1 MHFAIPLTRA
11 GPDRVSHDQ
20 AMRGDQDLREAM
32 IAVLDA
38 AAMDKDSIARAIA
51 DRDATAGSPESVRH
65 RMDRELQ
72 FDPRFAEVADGVVF
86 VPALLE
92 GTTWTAWVD
101 ADDAKE
107 GFVRTHPQL
116 SPLGWWLV
124 EGGVDLVDQS
134 GERLGALVT
143 DGIWLDDVDTDVV
156 FGPEGWLDDIA
167 GGWAT
172 VSVIDGA
179 LSWSPCANPPTSS
192 ERHVALTR
200 DGFRRTI
207 EHEDRTFGD
216 REPPPG
222 RFTSGS
228 GPMLEALVQDREAF
242 VGTPIAPLTEL
253 YRAAGLVERSGII
266 AEAGFDWAA
275 LRAWRAGNR
284 LRVMNRITPQQVEQL
299 TLVLDTLDSFV
310 DEGPPGFGANDQ
322 ERDDAAARFA
332 AGFEDGEIAE
342 AFWKECRRRDI
353 SLQAVATFAD
363 ELTSRITPAKPI
375 SVTWLRSRCLDWT
388 GDALAASRLLAEAVT
403 GSCAHLPAVLD
414 AAAFASD
421 RGDASGGYA
430 LLDRAGL
437 VDRVRDEYEEDDDD
451 DLVDRAAMLLDEFA
465 GFALHRPGPAAR
477 RNDPCPCGSGRKY
490 KACHLGQERHPLA
503 DRSSWLFEKAKR
515 FLESRH
521 PESVSWLAE
530 AMADP
535 SDSIRLYEEL
545 LEAPFVLDV
554 ALHEDG
560 IFEEFLASRHELLPD
575 DEVLLASQWALVDR
589 AAFEILR
596 VDGDRLELLN
606 IGTGDTITV
615 VNTHPSER
623 TRVGAI
629 MLGRPLPVGDTYRA
643 FSGFIEISR
652 EAVPDLL
659 DTIASQDVDLLAEF
673 LGRLFRPPRT
683 SNTDG
688 DDLELHTIRW
698 HVGDPGGVDAAL
710 RDAGLH
716 PGDDG
721 SSWHITQP
729 KPEPPDTIVAVLT
742 LDGDQLVAEVNSR
755 ERADMVRITIAT
767 ALSSA
772 AFIEDDVRSLDDAL
786 ADHDPEALNGMVDP
800 NDPAV
805 RELMT
810 QVIADYERRW
820 LDESIPALGGR
831 TPRDAVTDPIG
842 REQVEQLLASFPV
855 PGSSDAGAMNPDRI
869 REVLEL

>member
-1 MHFAIPLTRA
+1 
-11 GPDRVSHDQ
+11 
-20 AMRGDQDLREAM
+20 M
-32 IAVLDA
+32 IGVLDA
-38 AAMDKDSIARAIA
+38 AAMDKDAIARAIA
-51 DRDATAGSPESVRH
+51 DRDPTAGSPTSVRH
-65 RMDRELQ
+65 RIDRAVQ

-116 SPLGWWLV
+116 SPLGWWLI
-124 EGGVDLVDQS
+124 EGDVDLIDQS
-134 GERLGALVT
+134 GGRLGALVT

-156 FGPEGWLDDIA
+156 FGPEGWLDNLA
-167 GGWAT
+167 GGWAS

-179 LSWSPCANPPTSS
+179 LAWSRCANPPSPS
-192 ERHVALTR
+192 ERHIALTR
-200 DGFRRTI
+200 DGFRRTT
-207 EHEDRTFGD
+207 EHDDRTFED
-216 REPPPG
+216 REPPLG

-253 YRAAGLVERSGII
+253 HRAAGLVERSGIL
-266 AEAGFDWAA
+266 AEAGFDWEA
-275 LRAWRAGNR
+275 LRAWQTANR
-284 LRVMNRITPQQVEQL
+284 LRVMNRITPEQVEQL
-299 TLVLDTLDSFV
+299 TLVLDALDAFIDQGSV
-310 DEGPPGFGANDQ
+310 GFGADDH
-322 ERDDAAARFA
+322 ERDAAAARFA
-332 AGFEDGEIAE
+332 AVFEDGEIGE
-342 AFWKECRRRDI
+342 AFWKEWARRDI
-353 SLQAVATFAD
+353 TLENVAAFAD
-363 ELTSRITPAKPI
+363 ELTDRITPATPI
-375 SVTWLRSRCLDWT
+375 GVTWLKARCLDWT
-388 GDALAASRLLAEAVT
+388 GDALGASRVLAEAVT
-403 GSCAHLPAVLD
+403 GSCTHLPAVLD

-421 RGDASGGYA
+421 QGDASRGYA

-437 VDRVRDEYEEDDDD
+437 VDRVRDESDEDDHD

-521 PESVSWLAE
+521 PESVSWLTE

-560 IFEEFLASRHELLPD
+560 IFDAFLASRHELLPD
-575 DEVLLASQWALVDR
+575 DEALLASQWALVDR
-589 AAFEILR
+589 AAFEIRR

-606 IGTGDTITV
+606 IGTGDMIAV
-615 VNTHPSER
+615 VNTHPSDR
-623 TRVGAI
+623 TRVGAL

-643 FSGFIEISR
+643 FSGFIEIPR

-673 LGRLFRPPRT
+673 LGRLFRPPRM

-698 HVGDPGGVDAAL
+698 HIGDPDGVDAAL
-710 RDAGLH
+710 RNAGLH

-721 SSWHITQP
+721 SSWHMA
-729 KPEPPDTIVAVLT
+729 KPREDAPDTIIAALT
-742 LDGDQLVAEVNSR
+742 LDGDELVAEVNSVQ
-755 ERADMVRITIAT
+755 RADLLRITIAT
-767 ALSSA
+767 ALPSA
-772 AFIEDDVRSLDDAL
+772 TFIDDDVRSLDDAL
-786 ADHDPEALNGMVDP
+786 ADHDPEAPNGMMDP

-805 RELMT
+805 RELMAHMM
-810 QVIADYERRW
+810 ADYERRW
-820 LDESIPALGGR
+820 LDEEIPALGGR

-855 PGSSDAGAMNPDRI
+855 PDGSDAGVMNPDHI
-869 REVLEL
+869 REALGL

>member
-1 MHFAIPLTRA
+1 
-11 GPDRVSHDQ
+11 
-20 AMRGDQDLREAM
+20 M
-32 IAVLDA
+32 IAVLNT
-38 AAMDKDSIARAIA
+38 AAMEKDAIAGAIA
-51 DRDATAGSPESVRH
+51 DRDSPAGSPESVRH
-65 RMDRELQ
+65 QMDRELQ

-101 ADDAKE
+101 AGDAKE

-124 EGGVDLVDQS
+124 EGDVDLVDQS

-156 FGPEGWLDDIA
+156 FGPEGWLDPIA
-167 GGWAT
+167 GGWAS
-172 VSVIDGA
+172 VRVIDGA
-179 LSWSPCANPPTSS
+179 LSWSHCANPPAPS
-192 ERHVALTR
+192 ERHIALTR
-200 DGFRRTI
+200 EGFRRTI

-253 YRAAGLVERSGII
+253 YRAADLVERSGII

-275 LRAWRAGNR
+275 LRAWQAGNR
-284 LRVMNRITPQQVEQL
+284 LRVMNRITPEQVEQL
-299 TLVLDTLDSFV
+299 MLVLDALDAFV
-310 DEGPPGFGANDQ
+310 DQGSVGFGAEDH
-322 ERDDAAARFA
+322 ERDAAAARFA
-332 AGFEDGEIAE
+332 AVFEDGEIAE
-342 AFWKECRRRDI
+342 AFWKEWARRDI
-353 SLQAVATFAD
+353 ALENVAAFAN
-363 ELTSRITPAKPI
+363 ELTDRITPAKPI
-375 SVTWLRSRCLDWT
+375 GVTWLRSRCLDWT
-388 GDALAASRLLAEAVT
+388 GDALAASRVLAEAVT

-437 VDRVRDEYEEDDDD
+437 VDRVRDEYEEDDDN

-465 GFALHRPGPAAR
+465 GFALRRPGPAAR

-490 KACHLGQERHPLA
+490 KACHLGKERHPLA

-521 PESVSWLAE
+521 PDSVSWLAE
-530 AMADP
+530 AMSDP
-535 SDSIRLYEEL
+535 SDSIHLHEEL
-545 LEAPFVLDV
+545 LEAPFVLDI

-560 IFEEFLASRHELLPD
+560 TFDEFLASRHELLPD
-575 DEVLLASQWALVDR
+575 DEALLASQWSLVDR
-589 AAFEILR
+589 APYEIR
-596 VDGDRLELLN
+596 GVDGDRLELLN

-623 TRVGAI
+623 TRVGAL

-643 FSGFIEISR
+643 FSGFIEIPR
-652 EAVPDLL
+652 DAVPDLL
-659 DTIASQDVDLLAEF
+659 DAIASQDVDLLAEF

-698 HVGDPGGVDAAL
+698 HIGDPDGVDAAL

-721 SSWHITQP
+721 SSWHMT
-729 KPEPPDTIVAVLT
+729 KPRAEAPNTIVAMLT
-742 LDGDQLVAEVNSR
+742 LDGDELVAAVNSR
-755 ERADMVRITIAT
+755 ERADMVRVTIAT

-772 AFIEDDVRSLDDAL
+772 AFIEDDVRSPDDAL
-786 ADHDPEALNGMVDP
+786 ADHDPEAPNGMMDP

-805 RELMT
+805 RELMA
-810 QVIADYERRW
+810 QVMADYERRW
-820 LDESIPALGGR
+820 LDESIPALSGR

-842 REQVEQLLASFPV
+842 REQVEQLLATFPV
-855 PGSSDAGAMNPDRI
+855 PDASDAGVMNPDRI
-869 REVLEL
+869 REALGL

>member
-1 MHFAIPLTRA
+1 M
-11 GPDRVSHDQ
+11 SNDQ

-38 AAMDKDSIARAIA
+38 AAMDKDTIARAIA
-51 DRDATAGSPESVRH
+51 ERDPTAGSPESVRH
-65 RMDRELQ
+65 RMDRELR
-72 FDPRFAEVADGVVF
+72 FDSRFAEVVDGVVF
-86 VPALLE
+86 VPALVE

-101 ADDAKE
+101 ADDAEE

-156 FGPEGWLDDIA
+156 FGPDGWLDDIA
-167 GGWAT
+167 GGWAS
-172 VSVIDGA
+172 VRVIDGA
-179 LSWSPCANPPTSS
+179 LSWSRCANPPTPS
-192 ERHVALTR
+192 ERHIALTR
-200 DGFRRTI
+200 EGFGREIESERRLF
-207 EHEDRTFGD
+207 DD

-222 RFTSGS
+222 RFISGS
-228 GPMLEALVQDREAF
+228 GPMLEALVQEREAF

-253 YRAAGLVERSGII
+253 YLAAGLVERSGII

-275 LRAWRAGNR
+275 LRAWQAGNR
-284 LRVMNRITPQQVEQL
+284 LRVMNRISAGQTEQL
-299 TLVLDTLDSFV
+299 TLLLDALDGFLS
-310 DEGPPGFGANDQ
+310 EEPLGFGADDH
-322 ERDDAAARFA
+322 ERDARA
-332 AGFEDGEIAE
+332 AGFAAVLGDGEIAE

-353 SLQAVATFAD
+353 SLEAVATFAD
-363 ELTSRITPAKPI
+363 GLNDRLTPATPI
-375 SVTWLRSRCLDWT
+375 GVIWLRSRCLDWT
-388 GDALAASRLLAEAVT
+388 GDARGASRLLTEAVT
-403 GSCAHLPAVLD
+403 GSCTHLPAVLD

-421 RGDASGGYA
+421 RGDASSGYA

-437 VDRVRDEYEEDDDD
+437 VDRVRDENEEDDDD
-451 DLVDRAAMLLDEFA
+451 DLVDRAAQLLDEFA

-490 KACHLGQERHPLA
+490 KARHLGQERHPLA

-515 FLESRH
+515 FLELRKSD
-521 PESVSWLAE
+521 SVSWLAE

-560 IFEEFLASRHELLPD
+560 IFDEFLASRHELLPD
-575 DEVLLASQWALVDR
+575 DEVLLASQWTLVDR

-596 VDGDRLELLN
+596 VDGDRLELFN

-615 VNTHPSER
+615 VNTHPSDR
-623 TRVGAI
+623 TRVGAL

-643 FSGFIEISR
+643 FSGFIEIPR
-652 EAVPDLL
+652 EAVPELL

-673 LGRLFRPPRT
+673 LGQLFRPPRM

-688 DDLELHTIRW
+688 HDLELHTIRW
-698 HVGDPGGVDAAL
+698 HIGDPGGVDAAL
-710 RDAGLH
+710 RGAGLD

-721 SSWHITQP
+721 SSWHMTQSR
-729 KPEPPDTIVAVLT
+729 PEPPDTIVAMLK

-755 ERADMVRITIAT
+755 ERAEMVRLTIAM
-767 ALSSA
+767 ALPSA
-772 AFIEDDVRSLDDAL
+772 VFIDDDVRSLDDAI
-786 ADHDPEALNGMVDP
+786 ADHDPETPTGMMDP

-805 RELMT
+805 REVMA
-810 QVIADYERRW
+810 QMMADYERRW

-842 REQVEQLLASFPV
+842 REQVEQLLATFPV
-855 PGSSDAGAMNPDRI
+855 PDASDAGVMDPDRI
-869 REVLEL
+869 RQALGL

>member
-1 MHFAIPLTRA
+1 M
-11 GPDRVSHDQ
+11 SNDQ

-32 IAVLDA
+32 IGVLDA
-38 AAMDKDSIARAIA
+38 AAMDKETIARAIV
-51 DRDATAGSPESVRH
+51 DRDPTAASPESVRH

-124 EGGVDLVDQS
+124 EGDVDLVDQS

-167 GGWAT
+167 GGWAS
-172 VSVIDGA
+172 VRVIDGA
-179 LSWSPCANPPTSS
+179 LSWSRCPTPPAPS

-200 DGFRRTI
+200 EGFRRTI
-207 EHEDRTFGD
+207 EQDSRTFDDG
-216 REPPPG
+216 EPPSG

-266 AEAGFDWAA
+266 AEAGFDWDA
-275 LRAWRAGNR
+275 LRAWQAGNR
-284 LRVMNRITPQQVEQL
+284 LRVMNRITPEQVAQL
-299 TLVLDTLDSFV
+299 ALVLDALDAFV
-310 DEGPPGFGANDQ
+310 DEGPLGFGADDH
-322 ERDDAAARFA
+322 ERGATAARVA

-342 AFWKECRRRDI
+342 AFWKEWRRRDI
-353 SLQAVATFAD
+353 SLQSVATFAN
-363 ELTSRITPAKPI
+363 ELTNRVAPAKPI
-375 SVTWLRSRCLDWT
+375 GVTWLRSRCLDWT
-388 GDALAASRLLAEAVT
+388 GDALAASRLLAEAVA

-421 RGDASGGYA
+421 RGEASIGYG

-437 VDRVRDEYEEDDDD
+437 VDRVRDEVEEDDDN
-451 DLVDRAAMLLDEFA
+451 DLVDRAAVLLDEFA

-521 PESVSWLAE
+521 PDSVAWLAE

-535 SDSIRLYEEL
+535 SDSIQLYEDL

-560 IFEEFLASRHELLPD
+560 VFEEFLASRHELLPD
-575 DEVLLASQWALVDR
+575 DEVLLASQWTLVDR
-589 AAFEILR
+589 AAFEIVR
-596 VDGDRLELLN
+596 VDDDQLELLN
-606 IGTGDTITV
+606 IGTADTITV
-615 VNTHPSER
+615 VNTHPNDG
-623 TRVGAI
+623 TRVGAL
-629 MLGRPLPVGDTYRA
+629 MFGRPLPVGDTYRG
-643 FSGFIEISR
+643 FSGFIEIPR

-659 DTIASQDVDLLAEF
+659 DAIAADDVDLLAEF
-673 LGRLFRPPRT
+673 LGRLFRPPRM

-688 DDLELHTIRW
+688 DDIELHTIRW
-698 HVGDPGGVDAAL
+698 HIGEPDGVDTAL

-721 SSWHITQP
+721 SSWHMTRP
-729 KPEPPDTIVAVLT
+729 RPEPPDTIVAMLT
-742 LDGDQLVAEVNSR
+742 LDDDQLVAEVNSR
-755 ERADMVRITIAT
+755 ERADMIRATIET

-786 ADHDPEALNGMVDP
+786 ADHDPEAPNGMMDP

-805 RELMT
+805 RELLT
-810 QVIADYERRW
+810 QVTADYERRW
-820 LDESIPALGGR
+820 LDEAIPALGGR

-842 REQVEQLLASFPV
+842 REQVEQLLATFPV
-855 PGSSDAGAMNPDRI
+855 PDASDAGMMNPDRI
-869 REVLEL
+869 RKALGL

>member
-1 MHFAIPLTRA
+1 
-11 GPDRVSHDQ
+11 
-20 AMRGDQDLREAM
+20 M
-32 IAVLDA
+32 IAVLNA
-38 AAMDKDSIARAIA
+38 AAIDKDSIARAIA
-51 DRDATAGSPESVRH
+51 DRDPTAGSPESVRH

-86 VPALLE
+86 VPALVE

-101 ADDAKE
+101 ADDAEE

-124 EGGVDLVDQS
+124 EGDVELIDQS
-134 GERLGALVT
+134 GEPLGPLVT

-156 FGPEGWLDDIA
+156 YGPEGWLDDLA
-167 GGWAT
+167 GGWA
-172 VSVIDGA
+172 SVRVIEGA
-179 LSWSPCANPPTSS
+179 LWWSHCANPPTAS
-192 ERHVALTR
+192 ESHIALTR
-200 DGFRRTI
+200 DGFQRAI
-207 EHEDRTFGD
+207 EHENRTFAD

-242 VGTPIAPLTEL
+242 VGTPVAPLTEL

-275 LRAWRAGNR
+275 LRAWQAGNR
-284 LRVMNRITPQQVEQL
+284 LRVMNRITPEQVEQL
-299 TLVLDTLDSFV
+299 TLVLDALDAFLG
-310 DEGPPGFGANDQ
+310 EGPPGFGTDD
-322 ERDDAAARFA
+322 RDRDTAAARLA
-332 AGFEDGEIAE
+332 AVFEDGEIAE

-363 ELTSRITPAKPI
+363 ELTSRITPATPI
-375 SVTWLRSRCLDWT
+375 GVTWLRSRCLDWT
-388 GDALAASRLLAEAVT
+388 GDTLPASRLLAEAVT
-403 GSCAHLPAVLD
+403 GSCTHLPAVLD

-451 DLVDRAAMLLDEFA
+451 DLVDRAAMLLNEFA
-465 GFALHRPGPAAR
+465 GFALHRPRPAAR

-521 PESVSWLAE
+521 PDSVSRLAGE
-530 AMADP
+530 MADP

-560 IFEEFLASRHELLPD
+560 IFDEFLASRHELLPD
-575 DEVLLASQWALVDR
+575 DEVLLALQWALVDR
-589 AAFEILR
+589 AAFEIRR
-596 VDGDRLELLN
+596 VDGDRLELFN
-606 IGTGDTITV
+606 IGTADTITV
-615 VNTHPSER
+615 VNTHPNDR
-623 TRVGAI
+623 TRVGAL

-643 FSGFIEISR
+643 FSGFIEIPR

-659 DTIASQDVDLLAEF
+659 DAIASQDVDLLAAF
-673 LGRLFRPPRT
+673 LGRLFRPPRM

-721 SSWHITQP
+721 SSWHMTQLR
-729 KPEPPDTIVAVLT
+729 EDAPDTIIAMLT

-755 ERADMVRITIAT
+755 ERAEMVRITIAT

-772 AFIEDDVRSLDDAL
+772 AFIDDDVRSMDDAL
-786 ADHDPEALNGMVDP
+786 AEHDPEAPNGMMDP

-805 RELMT
+805 RQLLA
-810 QVIADYERRW
+810 QVTADYERRW

-831 TPRDAVTDPIG
+831 TPRDAVTDPLG
-842 REQVEQLLASFPV
+842 REQVEQLLATFPI
-855 PGSSDAGAMNPDRI
+855 PDASGTGVMDPDRI
-869 REVLEL
+869 RKALGL

>member
-1 MHFAIPLTRA
+1 
-11 GPDRVSHDQ
+11 
-20 AMRGDQDLREAM
+20 M
-32 IAVLDA
+32 IAVLNA
-38 AAMDKDSIARAIA
+38 AAIDKDSIARAIA
-51 DRDATAGSPESVRH
+51 DRDPTAGSPESVRH

-86 VPALLE
+86 VPALVE

-101 ADDAKE
+101 ADDAEE

-124 EGGVDLVDQS
+124 EGDVELIDQS
-134 GERLGALVT
+134 GEPLGPLVT

-156 FGPEGWLDDIA
+156 YGPEGWLDDLA
-167 GGWAT
+167 GGWA
-172 VSVIDGA
+172 SVRVIEGA
-179 LSWSPCANPPTSS
+179 LWWSHCANPPTAS
-192 ERHVALTR
+192 ESHIALTR
-200 DGFRRTI
+200 DGFQRAI
-207 EHEDRTFGD
+207 EHENRTFAD

-242 VGTPIAPLTEL
+242 VGTPVAPLTEL

-275 LRAWRAGNR
+275 LRAWQAGNR
-284 LRVMNRITPQQVEQL
+284 LRVMNRITPEQVEQL
-299 TLVLDTLDSFV
+299 TLVLDALDAFLG
-310 DEGPPGFGANDQ
+310 EGPPGFGTDD
-322 ERDDAAARFA
+322 RDRDTAAARLA
-332 AGFEDGEIAE
+332 AVFEDGEIAE

-363 ELTSRITPAKPI
+363 ELTSRITPATPI
-375 SVTWLRSRCLDWT
+375 GVTWLRSRCLDWT
-388 GDALAASRLLAEAVT
+388 GDTLPASRLLAEAVT
-403 GSCAHLPAVLD
+403 GSCTHLPAVLD

-521 PESVSWLAE
+521 PDSVSRLAGE
-530 AMADP
+530 MADP

-560 IFEEFLASRHELLPD
+560 IFDEFLASRHELLPD
-575 DEVLLASQWALVDR
+575 DEVLLALQWALVDR
-589 AAFEILR
+589 AAFEIRR
-596 VDGDRLELLN
+596 VDGDRLELFN
-606 IGTGDTITV
+606 IGTADTITV
-615 VNTHPSER
+615 VNTHPNDR
-623 TRVGAI
+623 TRVGAL

-643 FSGFIEISR
+643 FSGFIEIPR

-659 DTIASQDVDLLAEF
+659 DAIASQDVDLLAAF
-673 LGRLFRPPRT
+673 LGRLFRPPRM

-721 SSWHITQP
+721 SSWHMTQLR
-729 KPEPPDTIVAVLT
+729 EDAPDTIIAMLT

-755 ERADMVRITIAT
+755 ERAEMVRITIAT

-772 AFIEDDVRSLDDAL
+772 AFIDDDVRSMDDAL
-786 ADHDPEALNGMVDP
+786 AEHDPEAPNGMMDP

-805 RELMT
+805 RQLLA
-810 QVIADYERRW
+810 QVTADYERRW

-842 REQVEQLLASFPV
+842 REQVEQLLATFPI
-855 PGSSDAGAMNPDRI
+855 PDASGTGVMDPDRI
-869 REVLEL
+869 RKALGL